1 SNHRYDKD
9 LCITPFQHERPGRVP
24 MNGSEITQN
33 LSNNYTYQYT
43 QTVNAPAEELVQA
56 KPMDT

>member
-1 SNHRYDKD
+1 
-9 LCITPFQHERPGRVP
+9 
-24 MNGSEITQN
+24 MNGGEIIQN